1 MDRNYEDDFM
11 KRSHKI
17 LSDEDSLML
26 NAILGGG
33 SLSSGSD
40 LQQEIA
46 RLNKNVSVSPDQL

>member
-1 MDRNYEDDFM
+1 MDRNYEEDFM

-40 LQQEIA
+40 LQQEIG

>member
-1 MDRNYEDDFM
+1 MDKNDEDDFM
-11 KRSHKI
+11 KRSQKI

-26 NAILGGG
+26 NAILCG

-46 RLNKNVSVSPDQL
+46 RLNKNVSVSPEQL

>member
-1 MDRNYEDDFM
+1 MDRNDEDDFM